1 MFLDVPISIEGSQW
15 IPGYYKALEA
25 IGNPSTFY
33 ISVLVMGV
41 FYHLYNQSFY
51 QAFDKNFPLTFSAG
65 NTMNRVVVI
74 VSSVLVFGNLVRPL
88 NSVGS
93 AITFLGLFCS
103 QATAAMKVNKI
114 EELGLEYA
122 SVTNLVNLC
131 FQRQN
136 GFLFF
141 GEWMLVNLLL
151 SICPSISLN

>member
-1 MFLDVPISIEGSQW
+1 MFLDIPISIEGSQW
-15 IPGYYKALEA
+15 IPGYYKAIEA

-51 QAFDKNFPLTFSAG
+51 QALDKKFPLTFSAG
-65 NTMNRVVVI
+65 ITMNRVVVI
-74 VSSVLVFGNLVRPL
+74 VSSVLVFGNLVRPPL
-88 NSVGS
+88 
-93 AITFLGLFCS
+93 TFLYS
-103 QATAAMKVNKI
+103 QATAAMKANKI

-151 SICPSISLN
+151 SICPSISLY